1 MPVFKSSLVVGVLAL
16 ARNGVLC
23 QIINDGIRA
32 GAACIDTESDQR
44 DQSFLLMM
52 SFFYNIKYMMPGS
65 KGLNPHEL
73 AHRWVKGPWDPP
85 RYEHKS
91 GIYIPRYANIGQDC
105 GSAQHGTIRRHHSW
119 GLLPPTSSIYVK
131 RKCVWKYL
139 RNYVKFPMIGT
150 IKRMQG
156 RLPEKEPEDRTCV
169 LEDIVKR
176 WRGGTD
182 LAVLACESQARIH
195 YAMPVRNMLYDSL
208 TYTEQIRQVWKLHEN
223 KRDKGN
229 REAVDTAENE
239 DNKITEEEYLSRFRK
254 TDSIVPVLTL
264 VFYYDLKQWD
274 GAQDLYGMFGLN
286 MQTEEGRILCKY
298 VPNYRINLVDVGNIS
313 DLGMFHTDL
322 QQILGVLKYRQD
334 KKELKDYI
342 YENRD
347 YFAGVDVETYQALRA
362 FLHSENMLKGLCSFR

>member
-1 MPVFKSSLVVGVLAL
+1 MAVPAGDTQHFDEKYKRKWRNFMGKRNAAVNNWLSDNRRFADLFNGAVFDGK
-16 ARNGVLC
+16 
-23 QIINDGIRA
+23 QIIRPEELEDLDRETDIVISGKS
-32 GAACIDTESDQR
+32 G
-44 DQSFLLMM
+44 M
-52 SFFYNIKYMMPGS
+52 S
-65 KGLNPHEL
+65 KG
-73 AHRWVKGPWDPP
+73 VQ
-85 RYEHKS
+85 RY
-91 GIYIPRYANIGQDC
+91 R
-105 GSAQHGTIRRHHSW
+105 
-119 GLLPPTSSIYVK
+119 
-131 RKCVWKYL
+131 
-139 RNYVKFPMIGT
+139 
-150 IKRMQG
+150 
-156 RLPEKEPEDRTCV
+156 
-169 LEDIVKR
+169 DIVKR

-286 MQTEEGRILCKY
+286 MQTEEGRNLCKY

-347 YFAGVDVETYQALRA
+347 YFA
-362 FLHSENMLKGLCSFR
+362 

>member
-1 MPVFKSSLVVGVLAL
+1 
-16 ARNGVLC
+16 
-23 QIINDGIRA
+23 
-32 GAACIDTESDQR
+32 
-44 DQSFLLMM
+44 
-52 SFFYNIKYMMPGS
+52 
-65 KGLNPHEL
+65 
-73 AHRWVKGPWDPP
+73 
-85 RYEHKS
+85 
-91 GIYIPRYANIGQDC
+91 
-105 GSAQHGTIRRHHSW
+105 
-119 GLLPPTSSIYVK
+119 
-131 RKCVWKYL
+131 
-139 RNYVKFPMIGT
+139 
-150 IKRMQG
+150 
-156 RLPEKEPEDRTCV
+156 
-169 LEDIVKR
+169 
-176 WRGGTD
+176 
-182 LAVLACESQARIH
+182 
-195 YAMPVRNMLYDSL
+195 MLYDSL

-362 FLHSENMLKGLCSFR
+362 FLHSENMLKDFAVSGKEERIDMCQALEELYQDGVREGREEGVSLIVLNMLKSGMSVSDIKKYTGVGESMIAQVQKSMGTLIHK

>member
-1 MPVFKSSLVVGVLAL
+1 MGKRNAAVNNWLSDNRRFADLFNGAVFDG
-16 ARNGVLC
+16 R
-23 QIINDGIRA
+23 QIIRA
-32 GAACIDTESDQR
+32 EELEDLDRETDIVISGKGGT
-44 DQSFLLMM
+44 
-52 SFFYNIKYMMPGS
+52 S
-65 KGLNPHEL
+65 KG
-73 AHRWVKGPWDPP
+73 VQ
-85 RYEHKS
+85 RY
-91 GIYIPRYANIGQDC
+91 R
-105 GSAQHGTIRRHHSW
+105 
-119 GLLPPTSSIYVK
+119 
-131 RKCVWKYL
+131 
-139 RNYVKFPMIGT
+139 
-150 IKRMQG
+150 
-156 RLPEKEPEDRTCV
+156 
-169 LEDIVKR
+169 DIVKR

-208 TYTEQIRQVWKLHEN
+208 AYTEQIRQIWKFHKN
-223 KRDKGN
+223 KRDK
-229 REAVDTAENE
+229 EMTENG

-298 VPNYRINLVDVGNIS
+298 IPNYRINLVDAGNIS

-322 QQILGVLKYRQD
+322 QQMLGVLKYRQD
-334 KKELKDYI
+334 KKELKEYI

-362 FLHSENMLKGLCSFR
+362 FLHSENMLKDFTVSGKEARIDMCQALEELYQDGVKEGREEGASMIILNMLKSGMSVSDIKNTQESRTA